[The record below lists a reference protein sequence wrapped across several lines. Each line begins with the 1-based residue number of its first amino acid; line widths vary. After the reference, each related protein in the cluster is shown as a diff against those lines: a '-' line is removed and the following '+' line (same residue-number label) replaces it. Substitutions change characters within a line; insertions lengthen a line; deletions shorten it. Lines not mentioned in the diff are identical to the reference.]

1 MVMILKDKP
10 IIHKAFEDYLL
21 NHENVFILL
30 RKQSDELYTI
40 LEKILICINSGGKLM
55 LCGNG
60 GSAADCQHLAAEL
73 TGRFKL
79 DRRPLPALALST
91 DTSAITAISNDY
103 HFDDIFARQVQALGK
118 SNDCLIA
125 ISTSGNSNNVMRA
138 VEVAREMQITTIG
151 LLGKDGG
158 KLKKL
163 LDDSIVVKALSTA
176 RIQEAHIFLGHVLC
190 ELIEESLVD
199 DDLDGVVI

>member
-1 MVMILKDKP
+1 MILKDKP